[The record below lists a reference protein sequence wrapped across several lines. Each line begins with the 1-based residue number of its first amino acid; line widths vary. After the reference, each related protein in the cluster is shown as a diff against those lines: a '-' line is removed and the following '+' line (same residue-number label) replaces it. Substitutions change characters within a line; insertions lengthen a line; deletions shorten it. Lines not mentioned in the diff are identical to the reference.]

1 MKMKRVKHHKK
12 RLNKIVA
19 TTLADS
25 CGTLKIDIASAK
37 KELEKKRAE

>member
-1 MKMKRVKHHKK
+1 MKTERAKHHKK

-25 CGTLKIDIASAK
+25 CGTLKIDFTRAK
-37 KELEKKRAE
+37 KELEKERAE